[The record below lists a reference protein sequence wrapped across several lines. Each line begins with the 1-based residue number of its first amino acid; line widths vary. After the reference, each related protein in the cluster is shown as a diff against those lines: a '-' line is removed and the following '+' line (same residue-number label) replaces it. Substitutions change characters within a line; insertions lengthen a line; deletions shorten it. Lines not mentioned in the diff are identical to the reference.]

1 MIQEY
6 YISVDI
12 EADGPIPGDYS
23 MRQLGAIFYT
33 PPGFPKEDIHI
44 KWNIEPL
51 EGATE
56 HPATKAWMEKMEAQQ
71 PGFLKRLNE
80 NAVSPQFAMEEFSTI
95 VNQYNTAYDPHR
107 PVVVAFPATF
117 DYMFLLWYGVHF
129 MGDRFPLDFASCV
142 DMKSYA
148 APILGL
154 NYRDTK
160 KKAFPNRWKNKNMKH
175 THDALD
181 DANGQGFNWFRMK
194 EEAEALSNVY
204 KSIQNSFGSYSIS
217 WKSSPK

>member
-23 MRQLGAIFYT
+23 MRQLGVVIYNPAGEMAEEYR
-33 PPGFPKEDIHI
+33 
-44 KWNIEPL
+44 WNIQPL
-51 EGATE
+51 EGASV
-56 HPATKAWMEKMEAQQ
+56 HPGTQAWMEKMDTQQ
-71 PGFLKRLNE
+71 PGFLDRLNK
-80 NAVSPQFAMEEFSTI
+80 NATTAEAVMSAFTNTI
-95 VNQYNTAYDPHR
+95 NFFTEKYAPHR
-107 PVVVAFPATF
+107 PVVVSFPASF
-117 DYMFLLWYGVHF
+117 DYMFLLWYGIHF

-148 APILGL
+148 APVLGL

-181 DANGQGFNWFRMK
+181 DARGQGFNWFRMK
-194 EEAEALSNVY
+194 EEAQALSKVY
-204 KSIQNSFGSYSIS
+204 KSIQESFGSYSIS

>member
-12 EADGPIPGDYS
+12 ETDGPIPGDYS
-23 MRQLGAIFYT
+23 MRQLGAVFYT
-33 PPGFPKEDIHI
+33 PDGVSVGEYR
-44 KWNIEPL
+44 WNLEPL
-51 EGATE
+51 PGASE

-71 PGFLKRLNE
+71 PGFLERLNW
-80 NAVSPQFAMEEFSTI
+80 SITTPQSVIEVFSSLVEI
-95 VNQYNTAYDPHR
+95 NNKRFDPYR
-107 PVVVAFPATF
+107 PVVVAFPSTF
-117 DYMFLLWYGVHF
+117 DYMFLLWYGIHF

-160 KKAFPNRWKNKNMKH
+160 KKAFPNRWKNQKMKH

-181 DANGQGFNWFRMK
+181 DARGQGYNWFKMK
-194 EEAEALSNVY
+194 EEAEALSKVY
-204 KSIQNSFGSYSIS
+204 KSIQESFGSYSIS